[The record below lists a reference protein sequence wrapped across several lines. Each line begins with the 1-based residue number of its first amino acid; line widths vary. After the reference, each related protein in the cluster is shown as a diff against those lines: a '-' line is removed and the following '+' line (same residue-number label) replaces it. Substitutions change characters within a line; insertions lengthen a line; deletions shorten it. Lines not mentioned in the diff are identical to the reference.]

1 MSGRTALLVGATGLV
16 GGHCLERL
24 LAEPAYT
31 TVTVLARRS
40 SGHREKRLDERVVDF
55 GALTAA
61 DVPPVDDVY
70 CALGTTM
77 AKAGSKEAFR
87 LVDHDHVLTVAELA
101 RAAGATRFA
110 LVSSIGAD
118 PDARAFYL
126 RVKGETERDLGG
138 LGYDCL
144 EVFRPSGLLGERV
157 DRRLAEKLS
166 IPLLRVVSGALVG
179 PLRPYRAVGAGTVAR
194 AMVAALLAGEKG
206 IRVRTHDDIQA
217 LATVGS

>member
-31 TVTVLARRS
+31 SITVLTRRDS
-40 SGHREKRLDERVVDF
+40 RRRDKRLDERVVDF
-55 GALTAA
+55 AALTAA
-61 DVPPVDDVY
+61 DVPAVDDVY

-87 LVDHDHVLTVAELA
+87 RVDHDHVVTVAELA

-126 RVKGETERDLGG
+126 RVKGETERDLGV
-138 LGYDCL
+138 LGYTCL
-144 EVFRPSGLLGERV
+144 EVFRPSGLLGERA

-166 IPLLRVVSGALVG
+166 IPLLRAVSGALVG
-179 PLRPYRAVGAGTVAR
+179 PLRPYRAVRAVTVAR

-206 IRVRTHDDIQA
+206 IRVRTHDDIVA
-217 LATVGS
+217 LAAEGR